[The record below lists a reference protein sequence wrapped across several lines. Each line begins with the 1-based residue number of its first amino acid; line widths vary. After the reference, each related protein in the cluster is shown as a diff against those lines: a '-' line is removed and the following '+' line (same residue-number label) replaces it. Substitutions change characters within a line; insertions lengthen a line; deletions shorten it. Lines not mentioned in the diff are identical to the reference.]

1 MTYSRGDLYS
11 SDECSLRYAST
22 TLDVPEQADKLV
34 KRRGATPSLSEKSSL
49 SPSLDL
55 LYDLHL
61 RRVDLH
67 YQRTEGYGSVD

>member
-1 MTYSRGDLYS
+1 M
-11 SDECSLRYAST
+11 
-22 TLDVPEQADKLV
+22 TLDDLRRADSLV
-34 KRRGATPSLSEKSSL
+34 KRRGAAPSLSEKSSL
-49 SPSLDL
+49 SPSLDS